1 VASVWQTTVIT
12 VVTSFSPEGYDL
24 YGKRFIET
32 FKEFW
37 PKEVKLIC
45 AWEGPS
51 PDPKLDGFDLLSTEP
66 ARSFFEKHAEDLVI
80 HGKLDAPPAKWA
92 AKARRE
98 GYSVWHDAYKFA
110 HKVFSICAA
119 TKYVEGGKLFWID
132 ADVETHSQVPVGLLD
147 SLLPDGTSLC
157 YLARPGYHSELGF
170 TGYNLD
176 VPLTRQFLDD
186 YLAQYEQGL
195 FVLDPAWDD
204 CHQFDY
210 LVKSLVPKMIH
221 IPHTSHSQP
230 FDSSVLGKY
239 MTHYKGRRK
248 AA

>member
-1 VASVWQTTVIT
+1 VASVWQAIVIT
-12 VVTSFSPEGYDL
+12 VVTSFSPEGYEL

-32 FKEFW
+32 FKKHW

-45 AWEGPS
+45 AWEGPT
-51 PDPKLDGFDLLSTEP
+51 PDLELNGFDLLTTEP
-66 ARSFFEKHAEDLVI
+66 ANSFFEKHAEDLVI

-119 TKYVEGGKLFWID
+119 AKYVEGGKLFWID
-132 ADVETHSQVPVGLLD
+132 ADVGTHSQVPVGLLD
-147 SLLPDGTSLC
+147 TLLPDGTSLC

-176 VPLTRQFLDD
+176 IPLTRQFLDD
-186 YLAQYEQGL
+186 YLAQYEHGL

-210 LVKSLVPKMIH
+210 LVQSLRPVVNR